1 MWCDMGISEMGS
13 NLIIPIEALLPQRC
27 SGSYMNKD
35 KAYAALANLMT
46 MNHTRVST
54 QQVPGTF
61 NSRRHRLSLQL
72 HRVHTGEVV
81 DYQATL
87 LMCDDHRPILSYML
101 FLFSHVKS
109 ALVRHS
115 TQVSG
120 EELHTRV
127 ISPLI
132 AKSWILLRFLRFS
145 VQIYFHN
152 V

>member
-1 MWCDMGISEMGS
+1 MWCDMGISETRS
-13 NLIIPIEALLPQRC
+13 DHIIPIEALLPQRC
-27 SGSYMNKD
+27 SGSYMNKN

-46 MNHTRVST
+46 MSHTRVNT
-54 QQVPGTF
+54 QCVPGTF

-87 LMCDDHRPILSYML
+87 LMCDDHRPILSHML

-115 TQVSG
+115 TSVRRRTAYQSDF
-120 EELHTRV
+120 
-127 ISPLI
+127 SPN
-132 AKSWILLRFLRFS
+132 S
-145 VQIYFHN
+145 QIPN
-152 V
+152 SS